1 MPRFEALGLSGR
13 VGLTGFVEDVPGVMR
28 ALDIVVHASTEP
40 EPFGLTIAEGM
51 ASGRAVIVSAAGGA
65 AEIVQDGV
73 DALTC
78 APGDDEAMAARIE
91 TLTRDAALRHRLA
104 AAARCSARERFDRD
118 RMLGSVEAVYR
129 QIVMS

>member
-1 MPRFEALGLSGR
+1 
-13 VGLTGFVEDVPGVMR
+13 MR

-78 APGDDEAMAARIE
+78 APR
-91 TLTRDAALRHRLA
+91 R
-104 AAARCSARERFDRD
+104 
-118 RMLGSVEAVYR
+118 
-129 QIVMS
+129 